1 MKSHHDVN
9 VTVLCFVH
17 CLFFVQ
23 CLGFEFLLFE
33 SGIFFLTVIL
43 EGFCLFVC
51 LFIHVIPSFFNFF
64 SSGSCL
70 VFMVFWMPF
79 QMGNKPT
86 ACFGSMI
93 FI

>member
-23 CLGFEFLLFE
+23 CLGFEFFLFIFE
-33 SGIFFLTVIL
+33 SIWV
-43 EGFCLFVC
+43 FVC
-51 LFIHVIPSFFNFF
+51 LFIHVMQSCCFVFLNFF
-64 SSGSCL
+64 SSGYCL

-79 QMGNKPT
+79 QMGT